1 MTPPHRPGQHAFG
14 PGRTGASPAPVR
26 PLLAA
31 LALTLLAA
39 VTGCSAA
46 ADEVPAAGTPRAFA
60 TAPSDPA
67 RQQKADP
74 ARKQKAD
81 PVEVSIPSIGV
92 TGPLMRLGLNR
103 DGTVEVPPADRG
115 MTAGWYTGAA
125 VPGDSGA
132 AVIIGHN
139 DTRHG
144 RAVFHDLRKIAR
156 GADIAVRNAAGAT
169 VHFTVTATETVSKQA
184 FPTERVYGR
193 TAGREL
199 RLITCDGAFDG
210 QGHPVDNLIVYATLR

>member
-1 MTPPHRPGQHAFG
+1 MTPPHRPGQHAYG
-14 PGRTGASPAPVR
+14 HERTGVSAARSR

-31 LALTLLAA
+31 LALLAA

-46 ADEVPAAGTPRAFA
+46 ADEAPATGAPRVSA
-60 TAPSDPA
+60 TASADSA
-67 RQQKADP
+67 GRQTADP
-74 ARKQKAD
+74 APKRKAD

-156 GADIAVRNAAGAT
+156 GADIAVRDAEGKTA
-169 VHFTVTATETVSKQA
+169 HFTVTATETVGKRA
-184 FPTERVYGR
+184 FPTQRVYGR

-199 RLITCDGAFDG
+199 RLITCDGAFDA